1 MNKNVTKWLQISL
14 FNLMLVAL
22 IGVILRYKITYSLP
36 IVNQKNLLQ
45 SHSHFA
51 FAGWVTQALMT
62 LLISYLTEKGDQTA
76 FKRYRLI
83 LYANLLTAYGMLVTF
98 PFIGYALLSI
108 IFSTLSIFVSY
119 WFAIK
124 YWRDLNRLLIKNNS
138 NNWFKAAVIFN
149 AISSIGAFLL
159 AWMLATKNIQPDKY
173 LASIYFFLH
182 FQYNGW
188 FFFCCMGLLVNQLY
202 KYGASSKQLNIVF
215 ILFVS
220 ACIPAYLLSALW
232 LQVPLW
238 FYILVVIAV
247 LLQLAGWLIIVR
259 VTKKILPEIRKKI
272 PVFTQRLFLLCAIAL
287 TIKLCLQS
295 GSVIPS
301 LSILAFGFRPIVIGY
316 LHLVLLGVITLFI
329 ISYIFTLKLIPLT
342 SIIKKGIVLF
352 TVGIILNELLL
363 MIQGV
368 ADLYYEVIPNINQML
383 LGAALVLFFGMF
395 ITNIGQKFN
404 DKASNETLK

>member
-159 AWMLATKNIQPDKY
+159 AWMLANKKY
-173 LASIYFFLH
+173 S
-182 FQYNGW
+182 
-188 FFFCCMGLLVNQLY
+188 
-202 KYGASSKQLNIVF
+202 
-215 ILFVS
+215 
-220 ACIPAYLLSALW
+220 
-232 LQVPLW
+232 
-238 FYILVVIAV
+238 
-247 LLQLAGWLIIVR
+247 
-259 VTKKILPEIRKKI
+259 T
-272 PVFTQRLFLLCAIAL
+272 
-287 TIKLCLQS
+287 
-295 GSVIPS
+295 
-301 LSILAFGFRPIVIGY
+301 
-316 LHLVLLGVITLFI
+316 
-329 ISYIFTLKLIPLT
+329 
-342 SIIKKGIVLF
+342 
-352 TVGIILNELLL
+352 
-363 MIQGV
+363 
-368 ADLYYEVIPNINQML
+368 
-383 LGAALVLFFGMF
+383 
-395 ITNIGQKFN
+395 
-404 DKASNETLK
+404 

>member
-173 LASIYFFLH
+173 LASIFFSTLSI
-182 FQYNGW
+182 QW
-188 FFFCCMGLLVNQLY
+188 LV
-202 KYGASSKQLNIVF
+202 
-215 ILFVS
+215 
-220 ACIPAYLLSALW
+220 
-232 LQVPLW
+232 
-238 FYILVVIAV
+238 
-247 LLQLAGWLIIVR
+247 
-259 VTKKILPEIRKKI
+259 
-272 PVFTQRLFLLCAIAL
+272 LFLLH
-287 TIKLCLQS
+287 
-295 GSVIPS
+295 G
-301 LSILAFGFRPIVIGY
+301 AFG
-316 LHLVLLGVITLFI
+316 
-329 ISYIFTLKLIPLT
+329 
-342 SIIKKGIVLF
+342 
-352 TVGIILNELLL
+352 
-363 MIQGV
+363 
-368 ADLYYEVIPNINQML
+368 
-383 LGAALVLFFGMF
+383 
-395 ITNIGQKFN
+395 
-404 DKASNETLK
+404 